1 MDSDLCLGVDEEMTG
16 KFRVKQV
23 AGWAVIIA
31 IFLYLGRMVWE
42 NWGEVKETGFSFD
55 PIFLLLGTL
64 IFGASYFIQIGAW
77 FLITRKL
84 GIALPFM
91 ETLES
96 WLYSQL
102 GKYLPGKVWLLLG
115 RFYLYESKGKSKK
128 AISIALYFETATVM
142 MAAVLVFL
150 AGLVFLKWAKP
161 FHPERELEWLILPVV
176 FILISLHPRVLEKMV
191 NWILFRLKR
200 ESISLFISYRDI
212 LWILVICILAWV
224 VGGGGFY
231 LFVSSVFPVPANYV
245 LFLTAS
251 LAISSTLGLIALF
264 APGGL
269 GIREGVLVYLLSV
282 LMPGPVAVIVSV
294 LTRIW
299 MTVIEMVLIGMVYL
313 IAQFRKRTG
322 EGTIHV

>member
-1 MDSDLCLGVDEEMTG
+1 MIG

-31 IFLYLGRMVWE
+31 IFFYLGRMVWE
-42 NWGEVKETGFSFD
+42 NWGEVKWTGFSFD
-55 PIFLLLGTL
+55 LIFLLLGTL
-64 IFGASYFIQIGAW
+64 IFAGSYFIQIGAW

-128 AISIALYFETATVM
+128 AISIALYFEVATVM
-142 MAAVLVFL
+142 IAAVLVFL
-150 AGLVFLKWAKP
+150 AGLIFLRWTRP
-161 FHPERELEWLILPVV
+161 FQAGRALEWLILPVF

-191 NWILFRLKR
+191 NWILVRLKR
-200 ESISLFISYRDI
+200 EPISLSISYRDI

-231 LFVSSVFPVPANYV
+231 LFVTSLFPVPANHV

-269 GIREGVLVYLLSV
+269 GIREGVLVYLLSA
-282 LMPGPVAVIVSV
+282 LMPGSIAVIVSV

-299 MTVIEMVLIGMVYL
+299 MTVIEMILIGVVYL
-313 IAQFRKRTG
+313 IAQFRKRP
-322 EGTIHV
+322 

>member
-1 MDSDLCLGVDEEMTG
+1 MIG

-42 NWGEVKETGFSFD
+42 NWEEVKGTGFSFD
-55 PIFLLLGTL
+55 LIFLLLGTL
-64 IFGASYFIQIGAW
+64 IFAASYFIQIGAW

-150 AGLVFLKWAKP
+150 AGLIFLKWTKP
-161 FHPERELEWLILPVV
+161 FHPGRALEWLILPVV

-191 NWILFRLKR
+191 NWILVRLKR
-200 ESISLFISYRDI
+200 EPISLSISYRDI

-224 VGGGGFY
+224 VGGIGFY
-231 LFVSSVFPVPANYV
+231 LFVTSLFPVPANHV

-269 GIREGVLVYLLSV
+269 GIREGALVYLLSF
-282 LMPGPVAVIVSV
+282 LMPGSVAVIVSV

-299 MTVIEMVLIGMVYL
+299 MTVIEIALIGVVYL
-313 IAQFRKRTG
+313 MAQFRKRSW